1 MACEAKMFLD
11 IGRISFG
18 IIQANFASFY
28 GVTFMLSIENLTVE
42 VDDKR
47 ILHDVNMS
55 IGDGETH
62 ALFGP
67 NGSGKTSLLFTIAG
81 VSKYKVK
88 SGKIIFKGKDVTDA
102 GMDERAKLGIGIMF
116 QHPPVLRGVK
126 LMDMVRISIEQRNEG
141 RKATNEEVIEMA
153 KKLNLETFLNRDVN
167 LGFSGGEIKRS
178 ELLQLMAQQ
187 PDLVMLDE
195 PDSGVDLVNIG
206 LVGNTINEL
215 LEKDKK
221 TVHRTKSG
229 LIITHFGNI
238 LDFVKADKAYVMMKG
253 TVLCQGNPMELLD
266 DIRHKGYGECL
277 TCLNK

>member
-1 MACEAKMFLD
+1 
-11 IGRISFG
+11 
-18 IIQANFASFY
+18 
-28 GVTFMLSIENLTVE
+28 MLNIEHLTVE
-42 VDDKR
+42 VDGKR
-47 ILHDVNMS
+47 ILNDVNIF
-55 IGDGETH
+55 IGEGETH

-67 NGSGKTSLLFTIAG
+67 NGSGKTSLLFSIAG
-81 VSKYKVK
+81 VPKYRVK

-102 GMDERAKLGIGIMF
+102 PMDERAKLGIGIMF

-126 LMDMVRISIEQRNEG
+126 LMDMVRISMER
-141 RKATNEEVIEMA
+141 TNGGKKVKDEEVRELA
-153 KKLNLETFLNRDVN
+153 KKLNLDNFLARDVN

-178 ELLQLMAQQ
+178 ELLQLLAQR

-215 LEKDKK
+215 LQKDIK

-238 LDFVKADKAYVMMKG
+238 LDYVKADKAYVMMKG
-253 TVLCQGNPMELLD
+253 TVLCQGNPVELLE
-266 DIRHKGYGECL
+266 DIRHRGYSECL
-277 TCLNK
+277 ACLSK

>member
-1 MACEAKMFLD
+1 
-11 IGRISFG
+11 
-18 IIQANFASFY
+18 
-28 GVTFMLSIENLTVE
+28 MLSIENLTVE

-47 ILHDVNMS
+47 ILHDVNMY
-55 IGDGETH
+55 IGEGETH

-81 VSKYKVK
+81 VSKYRIKE
-88 SGKIIFKGKDVTDA
+88 GKIIFKGKDITDA

-116 QHPPVLRGVK
+116 QHPPVIRGVK
-126 LMDMVRISIEQRNEG
+126 LKDMVRLSIEQRNG
-141 RKATNEEVIEMA
+141 GKKATDEEISEMA
-153 KKLNLETFLNRDVN
+153 KKLNLDSFLNRDVN

-178 ELLQLMAQQ
+178 ELLQLLAQK
-187 PDLVMLDE
+187 PELVMLDE

-206 LVGNTINEL
+206 LVGSTINEL

-253 TVLCQGNPMELLD
+253 TVLCQGNPVELLD
-266 DIRHKGYGECL
+266 DIRHNGYGECMS
-277 TCLNK
+277 CLRK